1 MNKKGILGASEA
13 IDNLEENSMKLTAVV
28 SELNLLKEDL
38 NSLKGEVEKAQEI
51 NQSSNKE
58 LSKFNK
64 TVEKVQDK
72 LAQEIRVRITEGA
85 AEQSSR
91 LKDAN
96 EKITAVDA
104 KLENLKTEVSKTTEK
119 AKEVLS
125 AVKQSDE
132 RFTSFQNNSY
142 LLLIVILAVVAYLA
156 AEKFGFI

>member
-28 SELNLLKEDL
+28 SELNLLKKDL
-38 NSLKGEVEKAQEI
+38 NSLKGEVKKAQEI

-104 KLENLKTEVSKTTEK
+104 KLENLKTEVSKTTET

-125 AVKQSDE
+125 AIKQSDE
-132 RFTSFQNNSY
+132 KFTSFQNNSY
-142 LLLIVILAVVAYLA
+142 LLLIVILITAILSSLVL
-156 AEKFGFI
+156 

>member
-96 EKITAVDA
+96 EKITAVEA
-104 KLENLKTEVSKTTEK
+104 KLENLKTEVSKTTET

-132 RFTSFQNNSY
+132 KFTSFQNNSY

>member
-1 MNKKGILGASEA
+1 MKKKGILDASKA

-28 SELNLLKEDL
+28 SELNLLKKDL
-38 NSLKGEVEKAQEI
+38 NSLKGEVKKAQEI

-104 KLENLKTEVSKTTEK
+104 KLENLKTEVSKTTET

-125 AVKQSDE
+125 AIKQSDE
-132 RFTSFQNNSY
+132 KFTSFQNNSY
-142 LLLIVILAVVAYLA
+142 LLLIVILITAILSSLVL
-156 AEKFGFI
+156 

>member
-64 TVEKVQDK
+64 TIEKVQDK
-72 LAQEIRVRITEGA
+72 IAQEIRVRITEGA

-104 KLENLKTEVSKTTEK
+104 KLENLKREGIKTTET

-125 AVKQSDE
+125 AIKQSDE
-132 RFTSFQNNSY
+132 KFTSFQKNSY
-142 LLLIVILAVVAYLA
+142 RLLIVILAVVAYLA

>member
-64 TVEKVQDK
+64 TVEKVQDQI
-72 LAQEIRVRITEGA
+72 AQEIRVRITEGA

-132 RFTSFQNNSY
+132 RFTSFQNKSY
-142 LLLIVILAVVAYLA
+142 LLLILILAVVAYLA

>member
-1 MNKKGILGASEA
+1 MNKKGILDASEA

-96 EKITAVDA
+96 EKITAVEA
-104 KLENLKTEVSKTTEK
+104 KLENLKTEVSKTTET

-132 RFTSFQNNSY
+132 KFTSFQNNSY

>member
-104 KLENLKTEVSKTTEK
+104 KLENLKTEVSKTTET

-132 RFTSFQNNSY
+132 KFTSFQNNSY

>member
-1 MNKKGILGASEA
+1 MPSSRKGYVKVI
-13 IDNLEENSMKLTAVV
+13 IDNL
-28 SELNLLKEDL
+28 
-38 NSLKGEVEKAQEI
+38 
-51 NQSSNKE
+51 
-58 LSKFNK
+58 
-64 TVEKVQDK
+64 
-72 LAQEIRVRITEGA
+72 EGA

-125 AVKQSDE
+125 AIKQSDE
-132 RFTSFQNNSY
+132 KFTSFQSKSY
-142 LLLIVILAVVAYLA
+142 LLLILILAAVAYLA

>member
-1 MNKKGILGASEA
+1 MNKKGILDASEA

-28 SELNLLKEDL
+28 SELNLLKKDL
-38 NSLKGEVEKAQEI
+38 NSLKGEVKKAQEI

-104 KLENLKTEVSKTTEK
+104 KLENLKTEFSKTTET

-125 AVKQSDE
+125 AIKQSDE
-132 RFTSFQNNSY
+132 KFTSFQNNSY
-142 LLLIVILAVVAYLA
+142 LLLIVILITAILSSLVL
-156 AEKFGFI
+156 